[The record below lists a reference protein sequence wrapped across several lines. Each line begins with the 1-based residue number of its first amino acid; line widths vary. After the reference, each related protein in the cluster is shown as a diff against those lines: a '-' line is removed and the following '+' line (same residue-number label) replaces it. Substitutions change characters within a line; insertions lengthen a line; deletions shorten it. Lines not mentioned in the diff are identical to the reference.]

1 MKELLDQRPI
11 LVALAGP
18 NGAGKTTFYR
28 AYLQASGLRFVN
40 ADVVARDLRVDPYRA
55 AKLADALRRQLIE
68 QRESFIFET
77 VFSDPVGDKLS
88 FLKEAEAA
96 GYTVVL
102 FFIGIDGADISD
114 QRVAM
119 RVLKGGHDVPADK
132 VKERYPRVMWN
143 LKRALG
149 ELSNVRVYDNS
160 DLRNP
165 YRLIA
170 TVEKRIGLDLMLVG
184 PTPEWLRELLP

>member
-1 MKELLDQRPI
+1 MTQLLNRRPI
-11 LVALAGP
+11 VVALAGP

-28 AYLQASGLRFVN
+28 TYLRPSGLRFVN
-40 ADVVARDLRVDPYRA
+40 ADVVAHELGIDPYQA
-55 AKLADALRRQLIE
+55 AMLADSIRRQLVE

-77 VFSDPVGDKLS
+77 VFSDPVGDKLG
-88 FLKEAEAA
+88 FLKAAEQS

-102 FFIGIDGADISD
+102 FFIGIAGAEVSD

-132 VKERYPRVMWN
+132 IIERYPRVMSN
-143 LKRALG
+143 LKRALA

-160 DLRNP
+160 DLKTP
-165 YRLIA
+165 YRLVAIK
-170 TVEKRIGLDLMLVG
+170 ENGRKIELRK
-184 PTPEWLRELLP
+184 PTPEWLRVLLA